1 MHPSRGIALSLGGF
15 LTLLGLVGFLVTGVD
30 DFAGLTGETLLG
42 LELNPLQNVIHL
54 GIGLIGLGTTAAP
67 SSARAYGVVVF
78 VAMGALVAYG
88 LLAVDNT
95 DIDYLSINQAG
106 NVLHAVL
113 AVVGLVAAVWPSG
126 TPSRRRPA
134 AVPEARGW

>member
-67 SSARAYGVVVF
+67 SSARGYGVVVF

-95 DIDYLSINQAG
+95 DIDYLAINQAG

-113 AVVGLVAAVWPSG
+113 AVAGLVAAVWPSG
-126 TPSRRRPA
+126 TRSRRGPA
-134 AVPEARGW
+134 AVPGARGW